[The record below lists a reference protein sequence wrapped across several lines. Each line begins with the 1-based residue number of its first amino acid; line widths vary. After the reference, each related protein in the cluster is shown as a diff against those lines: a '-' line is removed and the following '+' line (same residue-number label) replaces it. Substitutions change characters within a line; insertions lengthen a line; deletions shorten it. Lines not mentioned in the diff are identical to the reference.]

1 MRKIIALTGLLLL
14 APFCA
19 PAQNTLP
26 AAPQAAPASV
36 SGVVLDPAGSL
47 VQTAHVALTAKDAAR
62 TETTTTTS
70 ENGAFSFSQ
79 VQPGD
84 YALTITAPGFTPLI
98 NKLSLAPGQVYET
111 PDLVLTVATATQQVQ
126 VSVSPEQ
133 MQAFEVDMEVHQR
146 VLGVVPNFY
155 VAYEPNPL
163 PLTAKHK
170 FEIAMRQVFDPVS
183 FAGTGMTAGLQ
194 EYFGL
199 FKGYGWGP
207 AGYGKR
213 YGAVMADSVS
223 GALIGNA
230 LLPIVLHQ
238 DPRYFYKGTGT
249 VRERFWYAISFTVRC
264 KGDNGKWQPNYSGI
278 LGGMAS
284 GGISNFYY
292 PPQDRNGVALTFE
305 NAGFGILGGA
315 VGNLF
320 QEFLVR
326 KLTPHVPDYKSGP
339 ALP

>member
-1 MRKIIALTGLLLL
+1 MPVESRGAI
-14 APFCA
+14 PFCPTSTRKLRDRKFLA
-19 PAQNTLP
+19 VCSACWNSSSWPMGAMKASRRHNSSVLSGRQ
-26 AAPQAAPASV
+26 SV
-36 SGVVLDPAGSL
+36 SRSNPN
-47 VQTAHVALTAKDAAR
+47 
-62 TETTTTTS
+62 
-70 ENGAFSFSQ
+70 ENPS
-79 VQPGD
+79 
-84 YALTITAPGFTPLI
+84 
-98 NKLSLAPGQVYET
+98 
-111 PDLVLTVATATQQVQ
+111 
-126 VSVSPEQ
+126 
-133 MQAFEVDMEVHQR
+133 
-146 VLGVVPNFY
+146 
-155 VAYEPNPL
+155 
-163 PLTAKHK
+163 
-170 FEIAMRQVFDPVS
+170 
-183 FAGTGMTAGLQ
+183 AGTGLTAGLQ
-194 EYFGL
+194 EYFGM

-230 LLPIVLHQ
+230 ALPIVLHQ

-249 VRERFWYAISFTVRC
+249 VRERVWYASSFTVRC

-305 NAGFGILGGA
+305 NTGYGLLGGA

-326 KLTPHVPDYKSGP
+326 KLTPHVPDYKGSIHD
-339 ALP
+339 